1 MLSSALLSSRF
12 GGATRVERDLVPAA
26 GRQAAMLRQ
35 RRRRQQQHSSS
46 TSTST
51 PAIWDRWGSNKK
63 TGESNPASVDASTET
78 EALLLES
85 VGEKWRPREGGR
97 RRKKRD
103 KTAGENGRP
112 KKKKKTLTTL
122 KSSTSKHT
130 PRSRRGRR
138 DDGPSFARGGR
149 GESCGNSS
157 RRIACCETRGRRL
170 GQRRDGRAVSRLVV
184 LLLVLVFSTSCSFP
198 AFVGRHRPFAPQ
210 GGPFWLLPH
219 APHLCWVPLG

>member
-1 MLSSALLSSRF
+1 MPTFLSLFLFVGPELSLPRSAFSPVKPVAMLSSALLSSRF

-112 KKKKKTLTTL
+112 KKKKK
-122 KSSTSKHT
+122 
-130 PRSRRGRR
+130 R
-138 DDGPSFARGGR
+138 
-149 GESCGNSS
+149 
-157 RRIACCETRGRRL
+157 
-170 GQRRDGRAVSRLVV
+170 
-184 LLLVLVFSTSCSFP
+184 
-198 AFVGRHRPFAPQ
+198 
-210 GGPFWLLPH
+210 
-219 APHLCWVPLG
+219 